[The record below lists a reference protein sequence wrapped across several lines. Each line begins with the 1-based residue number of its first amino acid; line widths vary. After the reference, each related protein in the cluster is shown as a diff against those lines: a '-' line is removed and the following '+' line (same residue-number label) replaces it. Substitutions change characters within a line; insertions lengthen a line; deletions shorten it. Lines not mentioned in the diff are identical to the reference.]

1 MCGRWN
7 AGNSRGPH
15 PRPEMRLMVLTAV
28 VYAIAPTLAIPAGA
42 GLIAWR
48 PPPAVWR
55 SILLH
60 VAAGGLIAVI
70 AVELLGE
77 LKDRSP
83 WPVAGGVLA
92 GALFMALVE
101 TAANRAERSSRGRF
115 PAGFVAVVAVDFL
128 VDGFLLGLA
137 LRHDAALGL
146 VLAVALTLE
155 DLVTGLSVA
164 SALLEAVS
172 RRAMLATMA
181 LVALG
186 FPLGALAGALLGGV
200 VTGGWYV
207 AVLAFAAVAL
217 LFLALEEL
225 LKEAHEVAET
235 PWVTSTLFVGMLA
248 FLLLEMAV
256 SH

>member
-1 MCGRWN
+1 
-7 AGNSRGPH
+7 
-15 PRPEMRLMVLTAV
+15 MVTTALL
-28 VYAIAPTLAIPAGA
+28 YAVLPTLAIPAGA

-48 PPPAVWR
+48 PPSAMWR
-55 SILLH
+55 SVLLH
-60 VAAGGLIAVI
+60 IAAGGLIAVI

-83 WPVAGGVLA
+83 WPVIGGVLT
-92 GALFMALVE
+92 GTLFMAAVE
-101 TAANRAERSSRGRF
+101 TAAKRAEQSSRSGF

-128 VDGFLLGLA
+128 IDGLLLGLA
-137 LRHDAALGL
+137 LQHDSAFGL

-155 DLVTGLSVA
+155 DLVTGLSVS
-164 SALLEAVS
+164 SALMESTTRKV
-172 RRAMLATMA
+172 MLTTMG

-186 FPLGALAGALLGGV
+186 FPLGALTGALMGGV

-225 LKEAHEVAET
+225 LTEAHERSET
-235 PWVTSTLFVGMLA
+235 PLVTSTLFLGMLA

-256 SH
+256 TP

>member
-1 MCGRWN
+1 
-7 AGNSRGPH
+7 
-15 PRPEMRLMVLTAV
+15 MVLTALL
-28 VYAIAPTLAIPAGA
+28 YAVAPTLAIPAGA

-48 PPPAVWR
+48 PPSPIWR
-55 SILLH
+55 SVLLH

-83 WPVAGGVLA
+83 WPVVGGVLV
-92 GALFMALVE
+92 GALFMAAVE
-101 TAANRAERSSRGRF
+101 TAANRAERSSRSGL

-128 VDGFLLGLA
+128 IDGLLLGLA
-137 LRHDAALGL
+137 LRHDAAFGV

-155 DLVTGLSVA
+155 DLVTGLSVS
-164 SALLEAVS
+164 SALIETATRKV
-172 RRAMLATMA
+172 MLTTMA
-181 LVALG
+181 LIAVG
-186 FPLGALAGALLGGV
+186 FPLGAVAGSLLGSV
-200 VTGGWYV
+200 VTGAWYV

-225 LKEAHEVAET
+225 LREAHEVTET
-235 PWVTSTLFVGMLA
+235 PLVTSTLFLGMLA